1 MRNHVTQTYAGGGAA
16 GGANARFVRWAATV
30 VGVMLM
36 AFASLNPAH
45 AQEKKKV
52 RSATGRKVIQ
62 LDALKVEGR
71 IQKPEAML
79 VFNRSPMRDDE
90 TLKAP
95 ERFADK
101 IPETLED
108 DSF

>member
-1 MRNHVTQTYAGGGAA
+1 MRNHVTQTYAGDGA
-16 GGANARFVRWAATV
+16 GSGANAGFVRRAAIV
-30 VGVMLM
+30 VGAL
-36 AFASLNPAH
+36 ALAIASLNPAH
-45 AQEKKKV
+45 AEEKKKV